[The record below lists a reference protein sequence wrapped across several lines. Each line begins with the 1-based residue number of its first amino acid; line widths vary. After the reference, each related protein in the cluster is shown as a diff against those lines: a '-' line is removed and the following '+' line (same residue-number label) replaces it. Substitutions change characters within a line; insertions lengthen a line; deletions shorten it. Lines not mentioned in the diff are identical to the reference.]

1 MNENFNIFNSLSLYF
16 GYTETLT
23 KQQIMALK
31 PHMPSVP
38 EPYSG
43 ILWQNVITN
52 ISIGMGNISAGELKI
67 SLGGKSF
74 GALG

>member
-1 MNENFNIFNSLSLYF
+1 
-16 GYTETLT
+16 
-23 KQQIMALK
+23 MALK

-38 EPYSG
+38 ESYSG

-52 ISIGMGNISAGELKI
+52 ISVGMGNISAGELKI